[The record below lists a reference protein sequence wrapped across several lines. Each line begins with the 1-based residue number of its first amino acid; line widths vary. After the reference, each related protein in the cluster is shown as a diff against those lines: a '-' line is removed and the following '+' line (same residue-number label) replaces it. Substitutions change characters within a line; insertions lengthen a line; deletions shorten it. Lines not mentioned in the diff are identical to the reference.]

1 MQRVTQGVRR
11 FPAWSV
17 YLGGVLWAA
26 FLFWQAATGR
36 LGVEPIQALEHDY
49 GIAALILLLVGL
61 SITPLRRISGL
72 NLLKFR
78 RAIGLTAFL
87 FILCHLSVWAFLD
100 QGAFDRIWADIVKRP
115 YITIGMLGFALSLPL
130 ALTSNDRSVRRLGRR
145 WRLLHR
151 LTYAVVILACVHFI
165 MLRKGIQFE
174 PVIYLVVSLLLL
186 GIRFQKWMGRRNPA

>member
-11 FPAWSV
+11 LPAWSV
-17 YLGGVLWAA
+17 YVGGGLWAVL
-26 FLFWQAATGR
+26 LFWQAATGR

-61 SITPLRRISGL
+61 SITPLRRIAGL

-78 RAIGLTAFL
+78 RAIGLTAFF

-174 PVIYLVVSLLLL
+174 PAMYLVVCLLLL
-186 GIRFQKWMGRRNPA
+186 GIRFQKWMSRRNPA